1 MAIQGNVVILSKT
14 LMAEGVCVG
23 AWDVANER
31 MLRLLDEKAQ
41 RLSNGAPYE
50 IGQCYMIKYAPHYR
64 IIPPHT
70 EDAAVYEYN
79 YLDTL
84 DEDDFD
90 NLISSLCD
98 EAIDLE
104 DLFDGKIVWDGSG
117 HMEPDDTTNYS
128 VQIATLNCSLTKNG
142 NYFENSRFGTASKR
156 IRYVGARPLAE
167 LPNRLSAGTRIRF
180 SLARFWD
187 KDKDGK
193 LRAYLQL
200 SGIYE

>member
-1 MAIQGNVVILSKT
+1 
-14 LMAEGVCVG
+14 MAEGVCVG

-41 RLSNGAPYE
+41 RLSHGAPYE
-50 IGQCYMIKYAPHYR
+50 IGQCYTIKYALHYR
-64 IIPPHT
+64 ITPPHT
-70 EDAAVYEYN
+70 EDAAVYEYD
-79 YLDTL
+79 YLGAL

-90 NLISSLCD
+90 GLISSLCD

-117 HMEPDDTTNYS
+117 YMEPDNTTNYS
-128 VQIATLNCSLTKNG
+128 VQIATLNCSLKKNG
-142 NYFENSRFGTASKR
+142 DYFENSRFGTASKR

-193 LRAYLQL
+193 FRAYLQL